1 MKNLN
6 LELTKEEVEIVLAA
20 LQELPF
26 KMTNLLINKV
36 VEQSNDQLQQVQ
48 EIPQMEGTKEAL
60 DEI

>member
-36 VEQSNDQLQQVQ
+36 VEQSNEQLQ

>member
-36 VEQSNDQLQQVQ
+36 VEQSNEQLQ
-48 EIPQMEGTKEAL
+48 EIPQMEGTKEEL